1 MNGSSTPLLIDA
13 LGSIPGFFGIRF
25 DEEPA
30 YHMED
35 IVGAV
40 EIRRYAPAL
49 HAFVLSEATDNAA
62 LAEARQKLRS
72 YIYGENGCRK
82 KMDMTVPIYEA
93 EGASHPFPAPRSVQD
108 EADVGW
114 TVAFFLSNNL
124 AADEVPLPDDPA
136 IALRDSPETLV
147 AALRYRGNDT
157 HERRGVAK
165 RDLMQ
170 ALSGS
175 RWAADDQV
183 YWARYDLAF
192 AIPYLKRNE
201 VHVRVSKSVKPEVV
215 VSTKVDE
222 ACNSRTPAA
231 NRP

>member
-1 MNGSSTPLLIDA
+1 MNGSSFPLLIDA
-13 LGSIPGFFGIRF
+13 LGSIPRFFGIRS

-35 IVGAV
+35 IVGGV
-40 EIRRYAPAL
+40 E
-49 HAFVLSEATDNAA
+49 
-62 LAEARQKLRS
+62 
-72 YIYGENGCRK
+72 
-82 KMDMTVPIYEA
+82 
-93 EGASHPFPAPRSVQD
+93 
-108 EADVGW
+108 
-114 TVAFFLSNNL
+114 
-124 AADEVPLPDDPA
+124 
-136 IALRDSPETLV
+136 
-147 AALRYRGNDT
+147 
-157 HERRGVAK
+157 
-165 RDLMQ
+165 MQ

>member
-1 MNGSSTPLLIDA
+1 
-13 LGSIPGFFGIRF
+13 
-25 DEEPA
+25 
-30 YHMED
+30 
-35 IVGAV
+35 VV
-40 EIRRYAPAL
+40 EIRRYAPSL
-49 HAFVLSEATDNAA
+49 HAYVHSEGVNNTA
-62 LAEARQKLRS
+62 LAEAREKLRS
-72 YIYGENGCRK
+72 YMYGENECREK
-82 KMDMTVPIYEA
+82 LEMTVPIYEA
-93 EGASHPFPAPRSVQD
+93 EGASQAFPTPCSMQD

-124 AADEVPLPDDPA
+124 AADEAPLPDDPA
-136 IALRDSPETLV
+136 IVLRDSPETLV

-157 HERRGVAK
+157 QERRGVAK
-165 RDLMQ
+165 RELMQ

-183 YWARYDLAF
+183 YWARYGLAF

-201 VHVRVSKSVKPEVV
+201 VHVRVSKSVKTEVV
-215 VSTKVDE
+215 VSNKVDE